1 MEKSGELTIEE
12 VDLIIRYYEKLMVSF
27 PDAMNLDDTLKHW
40 QNHKSQLIRKQN
52 EQARRLPKA

>member
-1 MEKSGELTIEE
+1 MEKPGELTIEE

-40 QNHKSQLIRKQN
+40 QNHKSQLIRKRN
-52 EQARRLPKA
+52 SAKLANS